1 VLKVSN
7 TEWFSIIYCEL
18 CNMGASIS
26 KWSDLSDS
34 KVLCRLI
41 GEEAVAP
48 EDPFWNGLF
57 SVSVRRPSTWGEWKR
72 FDEAVHPLIVTLA
85 KNEANSK
92 NLWALVNVLL
102 SRQAELLSAL
112 EDNNL
117 LYCWQLLNGL
127 FVLRVAAKGLV
138 GLCQDEEQ
146 LLRVFGGQRRCEDLF
161 RALAQNIINLEENG
175 ISYHLQLES
184 VQLFIVLLSS
194 PLYGRSSKMFDKLLT
209 TMTDMAPGLSQKLL
223 ERFIKQSEGPPD
235 LYEPGSEKA
244 GSSLVLSL
252 ASGLWNILTFGYSS
266 VVPSSAHNTADGS
279 IDEEMWST
287 RPLAD
292 LSVLAL
298 LLLINHSS
306 TTSITEQQ
314 PEDHCYRNAL
324 CRCFSHKDTETV
336 SEPVARVSFSVD
348 FSKLFH
354 TLSQSTQT
362 EEGTLLLYTL
372 LHRNDAFKT
381 FVLASSD
388 IDWLVV
394 PLLKTLYSA
403 NERNNNHTY
412 MSLIILLILSEDE
425 LFNGYVHDNFVK
437 DLDWYGERVLG
448 EISLGGL
455 IILVVIR
462 TIQHNM
468 LKMRDKYLHTNC
480 LAALANM
487 SSQFK
492 NLHPYVCQRI
502 LSLFEALA
510 RRYYRIVASLKSLDN
525 FKEEDRELSN
535 DLAADVVALEEVLR
549 MVLEIVNSTL
559 ISQNKSNSNFIYTL
573 LYQQH
578 IFEPFHNHPMFQ
590 DLLQNIITVC

>member
-1 VLKVSN
+1 
-7 TEWFSIIYCEL
+7 
-18 CNMGASIS
+18 
-26 KWSDLSDS
+26 
-34 KVLCRLI
+34 
-41 GEEAVAP
+41 
-48 EDPFWNGLF
+48 
-57 SVSVRRPSTWGEWKR
+57 
-72 FDEAVHPLIVTLA
+72 
-85 KNEANSK
+85 
-92 NLWALVNVLL
+92 
-102 SRQAELLSAL
+102 
-112 EDNNL
+112 
-117 LYCWQLLNGL
+117 
-127 FVLRVAAKGLV
+127 
-138 GLCQDEEQ
+138 
-146 LLRVFGGQRRCEDLF
+146 
-161 RALAQNIINLEENG
+161 
-175 ISYHLQLES
+175 
-184 VQLFIVLLSS
+184 
-194 PLYGRSSKMFDKLLT
+194 
-209 TMTDMAPGLSQKLL
+209 MTDMAPGLSQKLL

-324 CRCFSHKDTETV
+324 CRCFSHKGDYLTFAFSKVIAWSRYFTFLADTETV

-525 FKEEDRELSN
+525 FKG
-535 DLAADVVALEEVLR
+535 
-549 MVLEIVNSTL
+549 ST
-559 ISQNKSNSNFIYTL
+559 
-573 LYQQH
+573 
-578 IFEPFHNHPMFQ
+578 
-590 DLLQNIITVC
+590 